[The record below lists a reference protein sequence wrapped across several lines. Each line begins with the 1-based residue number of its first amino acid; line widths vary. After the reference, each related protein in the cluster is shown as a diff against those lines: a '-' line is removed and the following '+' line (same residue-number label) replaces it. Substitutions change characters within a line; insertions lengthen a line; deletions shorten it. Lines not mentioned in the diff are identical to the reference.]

1 MDNNYLEHHGV
12 KGQKWGVRRYQTKD
26 GSLTPAG
33 KKRYSKGDGKKKK
46 PTPEETTEQKRARL
60 LKSTDAHELYK
71 NKHLLTTAEIN
82 ERLTR
87 IDTEKRLGAVAAQ
100 DKRGF
105 AKFMENA
112 QKVVKTAD
120 DIYKLTQSDAVK
132 AIMKKFNGEEDGPK
146 YNKDDVESI
155 LKVKSKLSNKD
166 LEELAKRHENLG
178 KLEKKLKDKKDTDEA
193 TRKAKEDANK
203 EEAAKK
209 AKEYD
214 DAREAQD
221 KANRGYENAK
231 GTKEATGG
239 GKRSTDSGSSDNDG
253 GVKGL
258 LPGKKDS
265 GDEPLTGEIIGE
277 GTSKRQKGVS
287 PFKEKSF
294 ETIDVDFTETPMSSD
309 KLSGFITTGGQVL
322 YLLDQ
327 QKGLTR

>member
-1 MDNNYLEHHGV
+1 MDNNYLAHHGI

-26 GSLTPAG
+26 GSLTAAG
-33 KKRYSKGDGKKKK
+33 KKRYSKGDSKKK
-46 PTPEETTEQKRARL
+46 TAPEETVEQKRARL

-71 NKHLLTTAEIN
+71 NKNLLTTAEIN

-105 AKFMENA
+105 AKVMDNA
-112 QKVVKTAD
+112 QKVIKTAD
-120 DIYKLTQSDAVK
+120 DVYKLIQSPSVQAV
-132 AIMKKFNGEEDGPK
+132 MKMLKGEEDGPK
-146 YNKDDVESI
+146 YDKDDVESI

-166 LEELAKRHENLG
+166 LEDLAKRHENLG
-178 KLEKKLKDKKDTDEA
+178 KLEKKLKDKKDVDEA
-193 TRKAKEDANK
+193 SRKAKESANK
-203 EEAAKK
+203 EDAARK

-214 DAREAQD
+214 DARDAQD

-231 GTKEATGG
+231 GTKEATSG
-239 GKRSTDSGSSDNDG
+239 GKRSANSGSSDSDS

-258 LPGKKDS
+258 LSGKKDS
-265 GDEPLTGEIIGE
+265 SDKPLTGEIIGE

-287 PFKEKSF
+287 PFKEKPF
-294 ETIDVDFTETPMSSD
+294 ETIDVDFTETPVSSD

-322 YLLDQ
+322 YLLDEP
-327 QKGLTR
+327 KG